1 MLIRLTDLLLAS
13 MFGGTATLMFSYW
26 HRTDETL
33 YLVLAISNVV
43 FAARYFKRFAD
54 EQSN

>member
-1 MLIRLTDLLLAS
+1 